1 MSTNVPL
8 RCNNVRC
15 RVPLTPDV
23 SQAVVTSYIFCKQC
37 ASTAF
42 KVALVCPACYS
53 SLHENENI
61 MVVSLNQT
69 EAYKSMVLAGQG
81 PEVIIEIASRSL
93 AFWVYQ
99 VSQELTFQDI
109 MVKKITTKSNKIE
122 AKATM
127 IIKDWQTKNK
137 RKSLLLV
144 SPINLKDN
152 LKTLRSEYE
161 SEKKKSYN
169 LELQLQEKSRHMK
182 KLQSTSNH
190 NMQRQI
196 ISRLDIPGQTMDKN
210 VGHNIGKS
218 SMLNGIQAFKSP
230 YLENNQ
236 LHRVYSRGSDSV
248 RYPTPF
254 NNKNEVQYKYPTP
267 PGNSLPRPSPIMKS
281 RGSISI
287 GENNHIGANNVYDTL
302 RRVEQQNYKLSWNQR
317 GEAPLFHKYMYDYF
331 NV

>member
-109 MVKKITTKSNKIE
+109 M
-122 AKATM
+122 
-127 IIKDWQTKNK
+127 
-137 RKSLLLV
+137 
-144 SPINLKDN
+144 DN